1 MNSGPPSALSLTDK
15 QKYRER
21 LCLEVDGLRQ
31 QVEELRQHVQ
41 LQQGN
46 PQYMP
51 QDQQQHLMAQ
61 LHSNRGLN
69 PQQAAQQ
76 LSQQE
81 QHRANIM
88 NSLSSPSMMSGRD
101 MRHPS
106 SGMSQGGPSIPA
118 QPVMS
123 DGVISERLLHRKQ
136 AELNEII
143 DQQRKLYSNLD
154 NLDRQRSQ
162 ILGDID
168 KTAAYQKMTNDINF
182 HFQGP
187 AASRYPSHPNLRTP
201 LSQNLPSHSAPHN
214 MHPGH
219 QMRSPSGNVG
229 AARDA
234 LHGFPPST
242 MQFLSAN
249 RTGNHSMGKPDGPLP
264 MMDSDVIG
272 GFGNTHNGFPSK
284 SPPGSTLECLR
295 GRYEAKLQEM
305 EQSKANNNSSD
316 PTHMDKRRRFL
327 GAEMTQKQHL
337 GIKNFHDHRISSSY
351 LPSEIMVTP
360 KTAGDSLS
368 VLSSSHQLLMNQRE
382 ANMQREA
389 QNMLYF
395 QGLNSGRNQGV
406 PNMNRKQHDGKLPE
420 NKRKL
425 PKDFVA
431 EVDTVVLGKGNIP
444 KTNIG
449 NLKLKGIVMD
459 NLVEYANGERR
470 KKIAVIS
477 RIINHVTQSNYNT
490 TGFVKYEDE
499 HWWEMTER
507 DARVKIT
514 ALFRDCLHD
523 QYRSSSSSKVKRR
536 QQLRKS
542 RSLSSSTTY
551 KEVSTGAT
559 EENNKKGDSP
569 SDETTEK
576 GSVRET
582 GGGGGEAT
590 TKNNNSSSSEGGQ
603 NETTKRKTTE

>member
-1 MNSGPPSALSLTDK
+1 
-15 QKYRER
+15 
-21 LCLEVDGLRQ
+21 
-31 QVEELRQHVQ
+31 
-41 LQQGN
+41 
-46 PQYMP
+46 
-51 QDQQQHLMAQ
+51 
-61 LHSNRGLN
+61 
-69 PQQAAQQ
+69 
-76 LSQQE
+76 
-81 QHRANIM
+81 
-88 NSLSSPSMMSGRD
+88 MSGLD

-106 SGMSQGGPSIPA
+106 SGMSTQGPSIPA
-118 QPVMS
+118 QPGMG

-136 AELNEII
+136 AELNGII

-162 ILGDID
+162 ILGDMD
-168 KTAAYQKMTNDINF
+168 KTAAYQKMTNDKSF
-182 HFQGP
+182 HFQGGP
-187 AASRYPSHPNLRTP
+187 DGSRYPSHPNLRNP
-201 LSQNLPSHSAPHN
+201 NLPSHFAPHN
-214 MHPGH
+214 MHPGQ
-219 QMRSPSGNVG
+219 QMRSTSSNIG

-242 MQFLSAN
+242 MEFLSAN
-249 RTGNHSMGKPDGPLP
+249 RTGNHPMGKPDIPQ
-264 MMDSDVIG
+264 MMNSGVTG
-272 GFGNTHNGFPSK
+272 GFGNMPNGFPPK
-284 SPPGSTLECLR
+284 SSPGSSLQSLR

-305 EQSKANNNSSD
+305 EQGNANNNSSD
-316 PTHMDKRRRFL
+316 PIHMDKRRRFL

-337 GIKNFHDHRISSSY
+337 GRLSAKNFHDHRVSSSY

-360 KTAGDSLS
+360 KNPTAGDSLS
-368 VLSSSHQLLMNQRE
+368 VLSSSHQLLMSQRE

-395 QGLNSGRNQGV
+395 QGMNSVRNQGM
-406 PNMNRKQHDGKLPE
+406 PNLNRMQHDGKLPE
-420 NKRKL
+420 KKRKL
-425 PKDFVA
+425 SKDFVP

-477 RIINHVTQSNYNT
+477 RIITHVTQANYNT

-536 QQLRKS
+536 QELRKS
-542 RSLSSSTTY
+542 RSLSSSKTN
-551 KEVSTGAT
+551 KEGSETANANAAT
-559 EENNKKGDSP
+559 EENNKNGDYP
-569 SDETTEK
+569 SDETTESK
-576 GSVRET
+576 KETEKESVEMT
-582 GGGGGEAT
+582 EGAD
-590 TKNNNSSSSEGGQ
+590 NNGSSSAEGGQ
-603 NETTKRKTTE
+603 NETTKSKTTE